1 MIKRFIFFLLISLFI
16 FNSTSAQVRL
26 NPFLGFSWNKLDFFS
41 TDLNKTNLY
50 LHYKLQN
57 ILNAP
62 SVLIGHD
69 NGGISGNEINY
80 ADFMYAKGFNVFI
93 TDRISSRKRVA
104 SPLESFLIH
113 DTFSSLSFIKSEFK
127 NKIDVNSVSYV
138 SFSGDGGFGGLMAI
152 EPKVRTV
159 FNPSNPESL
168 KFHRVVVIYPHC
180 LHMKDRNPD
189 TPTLIIGA
197 ELDGSDPI
205 VCQNAYSSPLVTVDI
220 YKGAYHGFDQSTLKQ
235 KTWISKPVIMP
246 GTCEWTIDFDKPF
259 ERQGK
264 NYFMLSTPSGNPQTS
279 IEFSRYNQTCSTNK
293 SGYFSECRE
302 DLTRQAFN
310 SSLEFLKK

>member
-1 MIKRFIFFLLISLFI
+1 
-16 FNSTSAQVRL
+16 
-26 NPFLGFSWNKLDFFS
+26 
-41 TDLNKTNLY
+41 LY

-57 ILNAP
+57 IPNAP

-80 ADFMYAKGFNVFI
+80 ADFLYGKGFNVFI
-93 TDRISSRKRVA
+93 ADRISSRKRVA

-113 DTFSSLSFIKSEFK
+113 DTFSSLGFIKSEFK

-159 FNPSNPESL
+159 FNSSNPESL

-205 VCQNAYSSPLVTVDI
+205 VCQNAYSSPIVTVDI

-235 KTWISKPVIMP
+235 KTWINKPVIMP
-246 GTCEWTIDFDKPF
+246 GTCEWTIDLDKPF

-264 NYFMLSTPSGNPQTS
+264 SYFMLSTPSGNPQTS
-279 IEFSRYNQTCSTNK
+279 VEFFRYNQTCLTNK
-293 SGYFSECRE
+293 SGYFSEYRE